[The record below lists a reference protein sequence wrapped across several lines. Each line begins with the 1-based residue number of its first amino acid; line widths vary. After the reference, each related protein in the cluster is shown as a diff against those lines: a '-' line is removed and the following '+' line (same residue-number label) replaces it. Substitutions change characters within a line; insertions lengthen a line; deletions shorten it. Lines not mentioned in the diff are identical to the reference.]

1 MKKLISLD
9 AHNRLNWAMKENVE
23 NIFIKLKTGV
33 SGLSNDSIEIMRE
46 AFGKNKISDQK
57 KDSALKKFIF
67 AFINPFTIILF
78 ILTGVSL
85 FTEVILANSENKD
98 FTGVII
104 ISTMVITS
112 GLLRFIQESRSDN
125 AVEKLNEMVETT
137 ALITRSGIS
146 KEIPVDE
153 IVVGDLITLNAGDIV
168 PADIR
173 LIQAKDLFISQSSL
187 TGESEPVEKIIVEI
201 SENILPLE
209 SKNLI
214 FMGSNV
220 ISGSSKG
227 IVITTGDETI
237 LGRIAKDLNKKKS
250 ITSFE
255 KGVNSVSKVLIT
267 FMLFMVPFIF
277 LINGF
282 VKGDWFEAFLFAL
295 SIAVGLTPEMLPM
308 IVSANL
314 AKGARKMAKKK
325 VIVKNLNAIQDLG
338 AMDILCTDKTGT
350 LTEDKIV
357 LEHYFNINEQE
368 DKDVLKYAFLNSF
381 YQTGLKNLIDIA
393 IIKHANE
400 EEIDLLTKTYTKID
414 EIPFDFN
421 RRKMSVL
428 VENIDKNIEL
438 VTKGAVEEIIEISS
452 FIQKDG
458 EIVSLTRELKE
469 EIIQQVKK
477 FNSFG
482 LRILGIAKKELNRK
496 SCSLTDENNVIF
508 MGYLAFLDP
517 PKSSTKEAI
526 KSLLEFNVGIKILT
540 GDNDSVTAYVC
551 SQVGIDNTGIML
563 GSELDRLSLSELK
576 IAVEKKSIFAKLSP
590 DQKTLI
596 VKTLRENGHTVGFMG
611 DGINDASAM
620 KEADVGIS
628 VDSAVDIAK
637 ESADIILLEKSLMVL
652 EDGIIEGRKIY
663 GNIIKYIKMT
673 ASSNFGN
680 MFSMLVASAFLP
692 FLPMY
697 PIQILMLNLIYDI
710 SCIAIPWDNVDSDF
724 IKKPKKWD
732 ASSIK
737 NFMLWIGPSSSIFDI
752 TTYIVMYFIITPH
765 ILKGEFHS
773 LDVLN
778 QERFISIFNTAWFI
792 ESLWSQTLVIYLIRT
807 SKLSFFKNRPSWQVI
822 LLTTIGITIG
832 TIIPFTILGD
842 KLGMVA
848 LPYYYFIFLFV
859 TLTAYISLVSVLKIK
874 FIKKYKELL

>member
-9 AHNRLNWAMKENVE
+9 AHNRLNWAMKENIE

-33 SGLSNDSIEIMRE
+33 SGLSNGSIETMRE

-57 KDSALKKFIF
+57 KDSAFKKFIL

-78 ILTGVSL
+78 ILAGVSL
-85 FTEVILANSENKD
+85 FTEVILANSEDKD

-137 ALITRSGIS
+137 ALITRDGIS
-146 KEIPVDE
+146 REIPVDK

-187 TGESEPVEKIIVEI
+187 TGESEPIEKIIVET

-214 FMGSNV
+214 FMGSNI

-277 LINGF
+277 LINGV

-368 DKDVLKYAFLNSF
+368 DKNVLKYAFLNSF

-393 IIKHANE
+393 IIKHSNE
-400 EEIDLLTKTYTKID
+400 KEIDLLTKTYTKID

-458 EIVSLTRELKE
+458 EIVSLTRKLKD

-482 LRILGIAKKELNRK
+482 LRILGVAKKELNRK
-496 SCSLTDENNVIF
+496 NCSLTDEDNMIF

-526 KSLLEFNVGIKILT
+526 KSLLEFNVGVKILT

-590 DQKTLI
+590 NQKTMI

-752 TTYIVMYFIITPH
+752 TTYIVMYFIIIPH

>member
-1 MKKLISLD
+1 MKTLKT
-9 AHNRLNWAMKENVE
+9 LNAQNMLSWAMKENIE
-23 NIFIKLKTGV
+23 DIFKKLKTGI
-33 SGLSNDSIEIMRE
+33 SGLNEESVIPMRE
-46 AFGKNKISDQK
+46 IFGKNKLSEQK
-57 KDSALKKFIF
+57 KESLIKKFILS
-67 AFINPFTIILF
+67 FINPFTVILF
-78 ILTGVSL
+78 VLAGVSF
-85 FTEVILANSENKD
+85 FTEVVLANPGEQD

-112 GLLRFIQESRSDN
+112 GLLRFIQESRSDS
-125 AVEKLNEMVETT
+125 AVEKLNELIETT
-137 ALITRSGIS
+137 ALITRGDIS

-153 IVVGDLITLNAGDIV
+153 IVVGDLITLKAGDII

-173 LIQAKDLFISQSSL
+173 LFQAKDLFISQSSL
-187 TGESEPVEKIIVEI
+187 TGESEPVEKFIFDS
-201 SENILPLE
+201 SESQSPLE

-220 ISGSSKG
+220 VSGSAKG
-227 IVITTGDETI
+227 IVVTVGDGTI
-237 LGRIAKDLNKKKS
+237 LGNLAKDLNHKKGV
-250 ITSFE
+250 TSFE
-255 KGVNSVSKVLIT
+255 KGVNSVSKLLVT

-277 LINGF
+277 LINGV

-314 AKGARKMAKKK
+314 AKGARKMAKQK

-350 LTEDKIV
+350 LTQDEIV
-357 LEHYFNINEQE
+357 LERYLNTFGKE
-368 DKDVLKYAFLNSF
+368 DKNVLKYAFLNSF
-381 YQTGLKNLIDIA
+381 YQTGLKNLIDVA
-393 IIKHANE
+393 IINHANE
-400 EEIDLLTKTYTKID
+400 KDIKVLIENCKKID

-428 VENIDKNIEL
+428 IENEKEIEL
-438 VTKGAVEEIIEISS
+438 VTKGAVEEMINISS
-452 FIQKDG
+452 FIQQGND
-458 EIVSLTRELKE
+458 IVPLTEDIE
-469 EIIQQVKK
+469 SEIIEEVKK
-477 FNSFG
+477 FNNQG
-482 LRILGIAKKELNRK
+482 LRIIGVSKKMMNKKE
-496 SCSLTDENNVIF
+496 CSLSDENDMIF
-508 MGYLAFLDP
+508 IGYLAFLDP
-517 PKSSTKEAI
+517 PKPSTKEAI
-526 KSLLEFNVGIKILT
+526 KSLLNHNVNVKILT
-540 GDNDSVTAYVC
+540 GDNDAVTSYIC
-551 SQVGIDNTGIML
+551 SKVGLENNGILL
-563 GSELDRLSLSELK
+563 GSQLVGLSTTELK
-576 IAVEKKSIFAKLSP
+576 KAVENNSIFAKLSP
-590 DQKTLI
+590 SQKTLI
-596 VKTLRENGHTVGFMG
+596 VKTLKENGHTVGFMG

-628 VDSAVDIAK
+628 VDTAVDIAK

-692 FLPMY
+692 FLPMF

-710 SCIAIPWDNVDSDF
+710 SCVAIPWDNVDEEF
-724 IKKPKKWD
+724 IKSPKKWD

-752 TTYIVMYFIITPH
+752 TTYAIMYFIIGPY
-765 ILKGEFHS
+765 ILKGNFHA
-773 LDVLN
+773 LDALG

-807 SKLSFFKNRPSWQVI
+807 SKVSFLKHRPSWQVM
-822 LLTTIGITIG
+822 LLTTLGIGIG
-832 TIIPFTILGD
+832 TVIPFTFLGD
-842 KLGMVA
+842 KLGMTT
-848 LPYYYFIFLFV
+848 LPYYYFIFLFITIV
-859 TLTAYISLVSVLKIK
+859 SYISLVSVLKIK
-874 FIKKYKELL
+874 FIKRYKELL

>member
-9 AHNRLNWAMKENVE
+9 AHNRLNWAMKENIE

-33 SGLSNDSIEIMRE
+33 SGLSNGSIETMRE

-57 KDSALKKFIF
+57 KDSAFKKFIL

-78 ILTGVSL
+78 ILAGVSL
-85 FTEVILANSENKD
+85 FTEVILANSEDKD

-137 ALITRSGIS
+137 ALITRDGIS
-146 KEIPVDE
+146 REIPVDE

-187 TGESEPVEKIIVEI
+187 TGESEPIEKIIVET

-214 FMGSNV
+214 FMGSNI

-250 ITSFE
+250 IASFE

-277 LINGF
+277 LINGV

-368 DKDVLKYAFLNSF
+368 DKNVLKYAFLNSF

-400 EEIDLLTKTYTKID
+400 KEIDLLTKIYTKID

-469 EIIQQVKK
+469 EIMQQVKK
-477 FNSFG
+477 FNSF
-482 LRILGIAKKELNRK
+482 
-496 SCSLTDENNVIF
+496 
-508 MGYLAFLDP
+508 
-517 PKSSTKEAI
+517 
-526 KSLLEFNVGIKILT
+526 
-540 GDNDSVTAYVC
+540 
-551 SQVGIDNTGIML
+551 
-563 GSELDRLSLSELK
+563 
-576 IAVEKKSIFAKLSP
+576 
-590 DQKTLI
+590 
-596 VKTLRENGHTVGFMG
+596 
-611 DGINDASAM
+611 
-620 KEADVGIS
+620 
-628 VDSAVDIAK
+628 
-637 ESADIILLEKSLMVL
+637 
-652 EDGIIEGRKIY
+652 
-663 GNIIKYIKMT
+663 
-673 ASSNFGN
+673 
-680 MFSMLVASAFLP
+680 
-692 FLPMY
+692 
-697 PIQILMLNLIYDI
+697 
-710 SCIAIPWDNVDSDF
+710 
-724 IKKPKKWD
+724 
-732 ASSIK
+732 
-737 NFMLWIGPSSSIFDI
+737 
-752 TTYIVMYFIITPH
+752 
-765 ILKGEFHS
+765 
-773 LDVLN
+773 
-778 QERFISIFNTAWFI
+778 
-792 ESLWSQTLVIYLIRT
+792 
-807 SKLSFFKNRPSWQVI
+807 
-822 LLTTIGITIG
+822 
-832 TIIPFTILGD
+832 
-842 KLGMVA
+842 
-848 LPYYYFIFLFV
+848 
-859 TLTAYISLVSVLKIK
+859 
-874 FIKKYKELL
+874 

>member
-9 AHNRLNWAMKENVE
+9 AHNRLNWAMKENIE

-33 SGLSNDSIEIMRE
+33 SGLSNGSIETMRE

-57 KDSALKKFIF
+57 KDSAFKKFIL

-78 ILTGVSL
+78 ILAGVSL
-85 FTEVILANSENKD
+85 FTEVILANSEDKD

-137 ALITRSGIS
+137 ALITRDGIS
-146 KEIPVDE
+146 REIPVDK

-187 TGESEPVEKIIVEI
+187 TGESEPIEKIIVET

-214 FMGSNV
+214 FMGSNI

-277 LINGF
+277 LINGV

-350 LTEDKIV
+350 LTEDKII

-368 DKDVLKYAFLNSF
+368 DKNVLKYAFLNSF

-393 IIKHANE
+393 IIKHSNE
-400 EEIDLLTKTYTKID
+400 KEIDLLTKTYTKID

-458 EIVSLTRELKE
+458 EIVSLTRKLKD

-482 LRILGIAKKELNRK
+482 LRILGVAKKELNRK
-496 SCSLTDENNVIF
+496 NCSLTDEDNMIF

-526 KSLLEFNVGIKILT
+526 KSLLEFNVGVKILT

-590 DQKTLI
+590 NQKTMI

-752 TTYIVMYFIITPH
+752 TTYIVMYFIITPY
-765 ILKGEFHS
+765 ILKGGFHN
-773 LDVLN
+773 LDALN
-778 QERFISIFNTAWFI
+778 QEKFISIFNTAWFI

-859 TLTAYISLVSVLKIK
+859 TLAAYISLVSVLKIK